1 MVATFGA
8 PGGMLKIRN
17 PLHGLVLTILVS
29 LGITFLGGL
38 GVLLLPFFEL
48 RVIVLG
54 FIALGAGAMGGRTS
68 LLGFIGLSGS
78 FLGGF
83 IGVLFLQFLLWS
95 TGWEYVLALG
105 LGAIAGLGGLIT
117 GKLGPRRARQDLE
130 TMLRTVR
137 CPRCGARVGL
147 SAVRCWSCRAYLPP
161 S

>member
-1 MVATFGA
+1 MVTTFGA

-29 LGITFLGGL
+29 LVITFLGGL

-54 FIALGAGAMGGRTS
+54 FIALG
-68 LLGFIGLSGS
+68 GS

-137 CPRCGARVGL
+137 CARCGARVGL

-161 S
+161 T

>member
-1 MVATFGA
+1 MVTTFGA

-29 LGITFLGGL
+29 LVIT
-38 GVLLLPFFEL
+38 
-48 RVIVLG
+48 
-54 FIALGAGAMGGRTS
+54 
-68 LLGFIGLSGS
+68 

-83 IGVLFLQFLLWS
+83 IGVLCLQFLLSS

-137 CPRCGARVGL
+137 CARCGARVGL
-147 SAVRCWSCRAYLPP
+147 SAGRGWWCPAYLPP
-161 S
+161 T